1 MTISTEIMLFAVL
14 ITIVI
19 GMNVKATFMVMR
31 DTLSEPSQRLMQLGL
46 VWLLPVLGAII
57 VFAVHRPTEKHPGRY
72 REPPDPGDDF
82 GFPRHSGRRSGNDG
96 DDD

>member
-14 ITIVI
+14 ITMVI
-19 GMNVKATFMVMR
+19 GMSVKATFLVMH
-31 DTLSEPSQRLMQLGL
+31 DTLSEPPQRLMQLGL

-72 REPPDPGDDF
+72 KEPPDPSDDF
-82 GFPRHSGRRSGNDG
+82 GFPRHSGRRSGSDG